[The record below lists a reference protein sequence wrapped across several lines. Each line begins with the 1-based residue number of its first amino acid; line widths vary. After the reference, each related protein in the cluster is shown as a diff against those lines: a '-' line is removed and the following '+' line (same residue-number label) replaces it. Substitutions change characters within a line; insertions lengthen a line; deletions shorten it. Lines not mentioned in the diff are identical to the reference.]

1 MILTRANYIMTV
13 GSSGGISEGMRF
25 VAVFFMLVFLIDSIL
40 LLVCEEGSRKIPVKS
55 YFSYMVVY
63 FIYRISL
70 I

>member
-13 GSSGGISEGMRF
+13 GSSGGISDGMRF
-25 VAVFFMLVFLIDSIL
+25 VAIFFMLAFLVDTL
-40 LLVCEEGSRKIPVKS
+40 MLLVCEEGSRKMPVKS
-55 YFSYMVVY
+55 YISYMVIY